1 MAQDVLNLNEE
12 SFRRIIDLLS
22 QLDPDLREQYD
33 RAVKQITALAEDWN
47 DEDHREFLESFQEI
61 ENELDN
67 VSSIT
72 VQMITETRQKLEM
85 IQARR
90 NIQL

>member
-22 QLDPDLREQYD
+22 QLDPELREQYD

-47 DEDHREFLESFQEI
+47 DEDHREFLESFKEI

>member
-47 DEDHREFLESFQEI
+47 DEDHREFLESFKEI

>member
-47 DEDHREFLESFQEI
+47 DEDHREFLESFKEI

-67 VSSIT
+67 VSTIT

>member
-1 MAQDVLNLNEE
+1 MAQDVLNLSEE

-47 DEDHREFLESFQEI
+47 DEDHREFLESFKEI

>member
-1 MAQDVLNLNEE
+1 MAQDVINLNEE

-22 QLDPDLREQYD
+22 QLDPELREQYD

-47 DEDHREFLESFQEI
+47 DEDHRDFLDSFQEI
-61 ENELDN
+61 EHELDSVN
-67 VSSIT
+67 LIT
-72 VQMITETRQKLEM
+72 DKMITEARQKLEM

-90 NIQL
+90 NIQM